1 MKYNGLHKKP
11 TYDSLIDYIQNK
23 QPILKY
29 PNRLAT
35 EIMNSREM
43 SKLNGIGISLDQQG
57 NLMKEQQRINSIREV
72 SINNGTT
79 FSHAL
84 AAEHYI
90 GGDSDSD
97 TSSGTPIINRFRSRY
112 EDSSSD
118 LTDII
123 DYEVD
128 ADMQNQESRIQ
139 KVKRNL
145 NDHLNYLLGKG
156 QAPIIQKIMSSSG
169 SNKSSVS
176 LETSSSGSIQ
186 SSTSVKAILDHPNI
200 NSGSASSSTNP
211 MPFGIN
217 QVALPSGEGKPKK
230 VDGRGRPK
238 TVDKINPSQD
248 KQFWKLK
255 ARSTEELQFNLMARG
270 ISLPTGTKL
279 KGKSKGDGE
288 AKTQKQMMVNM
299 IINMIDNNQWVAKL

>member
-97 TSSGTPIINRFRSRY
+97 TSSGTPIINRFKSTY
-112 EDSSSD
+112 QDSSSD

-169 SNKSSVS
+169 SNKSSAS
-176 LETSSSGSIQ
+176 LGTSSSGSIQ
-186 SSTSVKAILDHPNI
+186 SSTSVKAILDYPNI

-238 TVDKINPSQD
+238 TVDRINSSQD
-248 KQFWKLK
+248 KQFWINKS
-255 ARSTEELQFNLMARG
+255 RSTEELQFNLMARG

>member
-1 MKYNGLHKKP
+1 
-11 TYDSLIDYIQNK
+11 
-23 QPILKY
+23 
-29 PNRLAT
+29 
-35 EIMNSREM
+35 M
-43 SKLNGIGISLDQQG
+43 SKLNGIGISLDQQD
-57 NLMKEQQRINSIREV
+57 NLMKEQQRINSIREL

-79 FSHAL
+79 FSHEL
-84 AAEHYI
+84 AISPRLYNI
-90 GGDSDSD
+90 GGDSD
-97 TSSGTPIINRFRSRY
+97 TSSGTPIINRFRSTY
-112 EDSSSD
+112 EDSISD

-186 SSTSVKAILDHPNI
+186 SSTSVKAILDYPNI

-238 TVDKINPSQD
+238 TVDRINSSQD
-248 KQFWKLK
+248 KQFWINK
-255 ARSTEELQFNLMARG
+255 ARSTEE
-270 ISLPTGTKL
+270 
-279 KGKSKGDGE
+279 
-288 AKTQKQMMVNM
+288 
-299 IINMIDNNQWVAKL
+299 

>member
-1 MKYNGLHKKP
+1 MDYIKKP

-139 KVKRNL
+139 KVKRNF

-176 LETSSSGSIQ
+176 LGTSSGSIQ
-186 SSTSVKAILDHPNI
+186 SSTSVKAILDYPNI

-238 TVDKINPSQD
+238 TVDRINSSQD
-248 KQFWKLK
+248 KQFWINK

-270 ISLPTGTKL
+270 ISLPTGTKF

>member
-169 SNKSSVS
+169 SNKSSAS
-176 LETSSSGSIQ
+176 LGTSSSGSIQ
-186 SSTSVKAILDHPNI
+186 SSTSVKAILDYPNI

-217 QVALPSGEGKPKK
+217 QVALPSGEGMGKPKK
-230 VDGRGRPK
+230 VEGRGRPK
-238 TVDKINPSQD
+238 TVDRINPSQD
-248 KQFWKLK
+248 K
-255 ARSTEELQFNLMARG
+255 
-270 ISLPTGTKL
+270 
-279 KGKSKGDGE
+279 
-288 AKTQKQMMVNM
+288 
-299 IINMIDNNQWVAKL
+299 